1 MRGVEPR
8 RLDSWMS
15 SQDGWVESGVGGSTV
30 RSNVG
35 PGGGTSEV
43 QNLDHCNFSQFW
55 FLIFLWVEHVWSSG
69 RVRRRR
75 DVDKLNM
82 SGMIRMWSE
91 RGKRDGKCENIK
103 GNALVPDLR
112 NYLTLACGFLHKMH
126 IRCVNLGVPG

>member
-8 RLDSWMS
+8 RLGSWMS

-30 RSNVG
+30 RSAW

-43 QNLDHCNFSQFW
+43 QNLDHCNFSQFR

-75 DVDKLNM
+75 DVNKLNM

-91 RGKRDGKCENIK
+91 RGKCDGKGENIT
-103 GNALVPDLR
+103 GNTLVPDLL
-112 NYLTLACGFLHKMH
+112 NYLSLA
-126 IRCVNLGVPG
+126 